1 MYCIQ
6 TYPMSAF
13 AGTFAVACRNDLAAC
28 FKPKFHEFF
37 KSKGKIRQ
45 RIVEN
50 WAELRVFFASKASNG
65 PSILH
70 KINMKNTAL
79 RVLTLQIPLGI
90 HKSKT
95 LKCVF
100 ENMLENMSAW
110 LRFKSTFYEIVSVK
124 ETLARELYRIGFPF
138 SLKVPMADCHN
149 LSSPGALL
157 ALVTMSWLKLE
168 RCKLGLEGNLTPET
182 RKHSDLQNTSC
193 WAHGI
198 HGYHLIR
205 PILQNTY
212 TKSKV

>member
-1 MYCIQ
+1 MHRI
-6 TYPMSAF
+6 TYFRKVQGEQWQSPKKKLKKKQHMILILIKWMLSI
-13 AGTFAVACRNDLAAC
+13 GP
-28 FKPKFHEFF
+28 FKDPK
-37 KSKGKIRQ
+37 IT
-45 RIVEN
+45 
-50 WAELRVFFASKASNG
+50 G
-65 PSILH
+65 P
-70 KINMKNTAL
+70 
-79 RVLTLQIPLGI
+79 
-90 HKSKT
+90 
-95 LKCVF
+95 
-100 ENMLENMSAW
+100 
-110 LRFKSTFYEIVSVK
+110 SVK

-157 ALVTMSWLKLE
+157 ALVTMSCLKLE